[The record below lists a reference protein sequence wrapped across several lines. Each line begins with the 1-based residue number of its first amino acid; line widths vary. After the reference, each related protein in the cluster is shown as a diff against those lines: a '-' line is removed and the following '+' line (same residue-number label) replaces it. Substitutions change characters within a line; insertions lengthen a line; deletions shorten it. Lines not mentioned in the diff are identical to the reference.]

1 MSVGSEAPEGRE
13 LAQPPQAPLVLVAED
28 DRIMRQTV
36 TKALTDHGLRV
47 EAVEDGQQ
55 ALDRVR
61 KGGISLVILD
71 IIMPKLSGIECCRII
86 KSVAEERILPVLLL
100 TSKNDMESRIEGL
113 RIGADDYV
121 GKPFDE
127 RELLARVDNLLR
139 VKKAHDDM
147 LESKKRLEQL
157 AIQDEL
163 TGVYNYRYMHTRLL
177 EEFKRAQRYRYPLAC
192 AMIDIDH
199 FKQFNDEFGH
209 DVGDAVLREVA
220 VRIGQAVREVDV
232 VARYGGE
239 EFLLVLPN
247 THFAGA
253 LTVADRVWRSVGGK
267 PVIAAEKKHKVTVS
281 VGVSLYPS
289 RDIKSKDQL
298 LKSADEALYR
308 AKNEGR
314 DRICV
319 FQQQGYLY
327 RPTIPPSSP
336 PPTNDT

>member
-1 MSVGSEAPEGRE
+1 MTTGSDAPAAARE
-13 LAQPPQAPLVLVAED
+13 PFLVLIAED
-28 DRIMRQTV
+28 DRMTRQAV
-36 TKALTDHGLRV
+36 SKVLTDHGLKV

-61 KGGISLVILD
+61 KGGVDLLLLD
-71 IIMPKLSGIECCRII
+71 IIMPKLSGIECCRIV
-86 KSVAEERILPVLLL
+86 KSVSEDRFMPVILL
-100 TSKNDMESRIEGL
+100 TSKNDIESRIEGL
-113 RIGADDYV
+113 RIGADDYL

-127 RELLARVDNLLR
+127 RELLARVDNMLR
-139 VKKAHDDM
+139 IKRAHDDV

-163 TGVYNYRYMHTRLL
+163 TGVYNYRYLHTRLA

-199 FKQFNDEFGH
+199 FKQFNDDFGH
-209 DVGDAVLREVA
+209 DVGDIVLREVA
-220 VRIGQAVREVDV
+220 ARIGTAVREVDV

-253 LTVADRVWRSVGGK
+253 LTVADRVWRSVGQKAIMVG
-267 PVIAAEKKHKVTVS
+267 ERKHKVTVS

-308 AKNEGR
+308 AKGDGR

-327 RPTIPPSSP
+327 RPDVPQSNPPASSSEP
-336 PPTNDT
+336 

>member
-1 MSVGSEAPEGRE
+1 MTSGSEAPASRE
-13 LAQPPQAPLVLVAED
+13 PPLVLIAED
-28 DRIMRQTV
+28 DRMTRQAV
-36 TKALTDHGLRV
+36 FKVLSDHGLRV

-61 KGGISLVILD
+61 KGGVDLCVLD
-71 IIMPKLSGIECCRII
+71 IIMPKLSGIECCRIV
-86 KSVAEERILPVLLL
+86 KSVSEDRFLPVILL
-100 TSKNDMESRIEGL
+100 TSKNDVESRIEGL

-127 RELLARVDNLLR
+127 RELTARVDNMLR
-139 VKKAHDDM
+139 IKRAHDDV
-147 LESKKRLEQL
+147 LESKRRLEQL

-163 TGVYNYRYMHTRLL
+163 TGVYNYRYLHTRLS

-199 FKQFNDEFGH
+199 FKTFNDEFGH
-209 DVGDAVLREVA
+209 DVGDIVLREVA
-220 VRIGQAVREVDV
+220 HRISGAVREVDV

-253 LTVADRVWRSVGGK
+253 LTVADRVWRSVGQK
-267 PVIAAEKKHKVTVS
+267 PIQVGERKHKVSVS

-289 RDIKSKDQL
+289 REIKSKDQL

-327 RPTIPPSSP
+327 RPDVPPSN
-336 PPTNDT
+336 PPTPGESQS

>member
-1 MSVGSEAPEGRE
+1 MQGGNDAP
-13 LAQPPQAPLVLVAED
+13 QPKESPLVLVAED
-28 DRIMRQTV
+28 DRIYRQTV
-36 TKALTDHGLRV
+36 TKVLVDHGLRV
-47 EAVEDGQQ
+47 EAVEDGQ
-55 ALDRVR
+55 AAVDRVR
-61 KGGISLVILD
+61 KGGIDLVILD
-71 IIMPKLSGIECCRII
+71 IVMPRLTGTEACRII
-86 KSVAEERILPVLLL
+86 KGLAEERFLPVILL
-100 TSKNDMESRIEGL
+100 TSKSDIESRIEGL

-127 RELLARVDNLLR
+127 RELLARVDNILR
-139 VKKAHDDM
+139 LKRAHDDVV
-147 LESKKRLEQL
+147 ESKRRLEQL

-163 TGVYNYRYMHTRLL
+163 TGVYNYRYLHTRLS

-192 AMIDIDH
+192 AMIDIDR

-209 DVGDAVLREVA
+209 DTGDAVLREVA
-220 VRIGQAVREVDV
+220 TRIAGAVREVDV

-253 LTVADRVWRSVGGK
+253 LTVADRVWRAVGQK
-267 PVIAAEKKHKVTVS
+267 PIAVAERRHKVTVS

-289 RDIKSKDQL
+289 RDIKGKDQL

-327 RPTIPPSSP
+327 RPDVPSSNP
-336 PPTNDT
+336 PGSSEG

>member
-1 MSVGSEAPEGRE
+1 MSVGSEAPGDRE
-13 LAQPPQAPLVLVAED
+13 TAQTPQAPLVLVAED

-36 TKALTDHGLRV
+36 TKTLIDHGLRV
-47 EAVEDGQQ
+47 DAVEDGQQ

-86 KSVAEERILPVLLL
+86 KSVAEERILPVQLL

-139 VKKAHDDM
+139 VKKAHDEM
-147 LESKKRLEQL
+147 VESKKRLEQL

-163 TGVYNYRYMHTRLL
+163 TGVYNYRYMHTRLA

-220 VRIGQAVREVDV
+220 TRIGQAVREVDV

-267 PVIAAEKKHKVTVS
+267 PVPMADRKHRVTVS

-327 RPTIPPSSP
+327 RPTIPPSTP
-336 PPTNDT
+336 PGSDS

>member
-1 MSVGSEAPEGRE
+1 MPNASDAPAPRE
-13 LAQPPQAPLVLVAED
+13 PALVLVAED
-28 DRIMRQTV
+28 DRMTRQTV
-36 TKALTDHGLRV
+36 VKTLVDHGLRV
-47 EAVEDGQQ
+47 EAVEDGQL

-61 KGGISLVILD
+61 KGGVDLLLLD
-71 IIMPKLSGIECCRII
+71 IIMPKLSGIECCRIV
-86 KSVAEERILPVLLL
+86 KSVSEDRFLPVILL
-100 TSKNDMESRIEGL
+100 TSKNDIESRIEGL
-113 RIGADDYV
+113 RIGADDYL
-121 GKPFDE
+121 GKPFDQ
-127 RELLARVDNLLR
+127 RELIARVDNMLR
-139 VKKAHDDM
+139 IKHAHDDV

-163 TGVYNYRYMHTRLL
+163 TGVYNYRYLHTRLG

-199 FKQFNDEFGH
+199 FKQFNDDFGH
-209 DVGDAVLREVA
+209 DTGDMVLREVA
-220 VRIGQAVREVDV
+220 TRIQGAVREVDV

-253 LTVADRVWRSVGGK
+253 LTVADRVWRAVGHK
-267 PVIAAEKKHKVTVS
+267 PIPVGERRHKVTVS

-308 AKNEGR
+308 AKGDGR

-327 RPTIPPSSP
+327 RPDVPPSTP
-336 PPTNDT
+336 PSTSE

>member
-1 MSVGSEAPEGRE
+1 MSAGSEAPV
-13 LAQPPQAPLVLVAED
+13 AQEAPLVLVAED
-28 DRIMRQTV
+28 DRIMRQSV
-36 TKALTDHGLRV
+36 TKTLTDHGLRV

-100 TSKNDMESRIEGL
+100 TSKTDVESRIEGL

-209 DVGDAVLREVA
+209 DTGDLVLREVA
-220 VRIGQAVREVDV
+220 ARIGRAVREIDV

-253 LTVADRVWRSVGGK
+253 LTVADRVWRSVGQK
-267 PVIAAEKKHKVTVS
+267 PVLVGERKHKVTVS

-289 RDIKSKDQL
+289 REIKSKDQL

-327 RPTIPPSSP
+327 RPDTPASSP
-336 PPTNDT
+336 PSGSGET

>member
-1 MSVGSEAPEGRE
+1 M
-13 LAQPPQAPLVLVAED
+13 AQTPQAPLVMVAED

-36 TKALTDHGLRV
+36 TKTLIDHGLRV

-86 KSVAEERILPVLLL
+86 KSVTEERILPVLLL

-121 GKPFDE
+121 GKPFDD

-139 VKKAHDDM
+139 VKKAHDEM

-163 TGVYNYRYMHTRLL
+163 TGVYNYRYMHTRLS

-267 PVIAAEKKHKVTVS
+267 PVIMADKKHKVTVS
-281 VGVSLYPS
+281 VGVSLFPS

-327 RPTIPPSSP
+327 RPTIPPSTP
-336 PPTNDT
+336 PPSGSES

>member
-1 MSVGSEAPEGRE
+1 MSFGSEVPT
-13 LAQPPQAPLVLVAED
+13 PQEAPLVLVAED
-28 DRIMRQTV
+28 DRLMRQTV
-36 TKALTDHGLRV
+36 TRTLTDHGLRV

-100 TSKNDMESRIEGL
+100 TSKTDIESRIEGL

-127 RELLARVDNLLR
+127 RELLARVDNLLK
-139 VKKAHDDM
+139 VKKAHDEM
-147 LESKKRLEQL
+147 LDSKKRLEQL

-209 DVGDAVLREVA
+209 DVGDIVLREVA
-220 VRIGQAVREVDV
+220 ARIGRAVREIDV

-267 PVIAAEKKHKVTVS
+267 PVTANDRKHKVTVS

-327 RPTIPPSSP
+327 RPDVPPSTP
-336 PPTNDT
+336 PGTDT

>member
-1 MSVGSEAPEGRE
+1 MQAGSE
-13 LAQPPQAPLVLVAED
+13 PPQKQETPLVLVADD
-28 DRIMRQTV
+28 DRITRQTV
-36 TKALTDHGLRV
+36 TKALQDHGLRV

-55 ALDRVR
+55 ALDRAKR
-61 KGGISLVILD
+61 GGIDLVILD
-71 IIMPKLSGIECCRII
+71 IVMPRLSGIECCRVL
-86 KSVAEERILPVLLL
+86 KGMSDERFLPIVLL
-100 TSKNDMESRIEGL
+100 TSRNDTESRIEGL
-113 RIGADDYV
+113 RIGADDYL

-139 VKKAHDDM
+139 LKRAHDEV
-147 LESKKRLEQL
+147 LASKKRLEQL

-163 TGVYNYRYMHTRLL
+163 TGVYNYRYLQTRLG

-192 AMIDIDH
+192 AMIDIDR
-199 FKQFNDEFGH
+199 FKLINDEFGH

-220 VRIGQAVREVDV
+220 QRVSGAVREVDV

-239 EFLLVLPN
+239 EFLLILPN

-253 LTVADRVWRSVGGK
+253 LTVADRVWRTVGQK
-267 PVIAAEKKHKVTVS
+267 SITVADRRHKVTVS

-298 LKSADEALYR
+298 LKAADEALAR
-308 AKNEGR
+308 AKQDGR

-327 RPTIPPSSP
+327 RPEPSASSPPSSSP
-336 PPTNDT
+336 PGVPEN

>member
-1 MSVGSEAPEGRE
+1 M
-13 LAQPPQAPLVLVAED
+13 AQTPQAPLVLVAED

-36 TKALTDHGLRV
+36 TKTLIDHGLRV

-86 KSVAEERILPVLLL
+86 KSVTEERILPVLLL

-121 GKPFDE
+121 GKPFDD

-139 VKKAHDDM
+139 VKKAHDEM

-163 TGVYNYRYMHTRLL
+163 TGVYNYRYMHTRLS

-267 PVIAAEKKHKVTVS
+267 PVIMADKKHKVTVS
-281 VGVSLYPS
+281 VGVSLFPS

-327 RPTIPPSSP
+327 RPTIPPSTP
-336 PPTNDT
+336 PPSGSES

>member
-1 MSVGSEAPEGRE
+1 MSFGSEVPAPQE
-13 LAQPPQAPLVLVAED
+13 APLVLVAED
-28 DRIMRQTV
+28 DRLMRQTV
-36 TKALTDHGLRV
+36 TKTLTDHGLRV

-100 TSKNDMESRIEGL
+100 TSKTDIESRIEGL

-139 VKKAHDDM
+139 VKKAHDEM
-147 LESKKRLEQL
+147 LESKKRLELL

-199 FKQFNDEFGH
+199 FKQFNDEYGH
-209 DVGDAVLREVA
+209 DLGDIVLREVA
-220 VRIGQAVREVDV
+220 ARIGRAVREIDV

-253 LTVADRVWRSVGGK
+253 LTVADRVWRSVGHK
-267 PVIAAEKKHKVTVS
+267 PVVANDRKHKVTVS

-327 RPTIPPSSP
+327 RPDVPPST
-336 PPTNDT
+336 PPTGEG

>member
-1 MSVGSEAPEGRE
+1 MQAGSE
-13 LAQPPQAPLVLVAED
+13 PPQRQESPLVLVADD
-28 DRIMRQTV
+28 DRITRQTV
-36 TKALTDHGLRV
+36 TKILQQHGLRV

-55 ALDRVR
+55 ALDRAK
-61 KGGISLVILD
+61 KGGIDLAILD
-71 IIMPKLSGIECCRII
+71 IVMPRLSGIECCRVLKGI
-86 KSVAEERILPVLLL
+86 ADERFLPIVLL
-100 TSKNDMESRIEGL
+100 TSRNDTESRIEGL
-113 RIGADDYV
+113 RIGADDYL

-139 VKKAHDDM
+139 LKRAHDEV
-147 LESKKRLEQL
+147 LASKKRLEQL

-163 TGVYNYRYMHTRLL
+163 TGVYNYRYLQTRLG

-192 AMIDIDH
+192 AMIDIDR
-199 FKQFNDEFGH
+199 FKAVNDEFGH

-220 VRIGQAVREVDV
+220 QRVSGAVREVDV

-253 LTVADRVWRSVGGK
+253 LTVADRVWRTVGQK
-267 PVIAAEKKHKVTVS
+267 PITVNERRHRVTVS

-289 RDIKSKDQL
+289 RDIKTKDQL
-298 LKSADEALYR
+298 LKAADEALYR
-308 AKNEGR
+308 AKHEGR

-327 RPTIPPSSP
+327 RPDLPNSSSP
-336 PPTNDT
+336 PSAPPGAPEN

>member
-1 MSVGSEAPEGRE
+1 MRAESDVPQPRE
-13 LAQPPQAPLVLVAED
+13 APLVLVAED
-28 DRIMRQTV
+28 DRITRQAV
-36 TKALTDHGLRV
+36 CKILAEHGLRV

-55 ALDRVR
+55 ALDRLR
-61 KGGISLVILD
+61 RGGIDLAILD
-71 IIMPKLSGIECCRII
+71 IVMPRLTGIECCRII
-86 KSVAEERILPVLLL
+86 KSVVDETFLPVILL
-100 TSKNDMESRIEGL
+100 TSRNDIESRIEGL

-121 GKPFDE
+121 GKPFDA
-127 RELLARVDNLLR
+127 RELLARVDSILR
-139 VKKAHDDM
+139 IKRAHDDV
-147 LESKKRLEQL
+147 LASKRRLEQL
-157 AIQDEL
+157 AVRDDL
-163 TGVYNYRYMHTRLL
+163 TGVYNYRYLHTRLA

-199 FKQFNDEFGH
+199 FKRFNDEFGH
-209 DVGDAVLREVA
+209 DTGDEVLREVA
-220 VRIGQAVREVDV
+220 TRICGAVREVDV

-239 EFLLVLPN
+239 EFLLMLPN

-253 LTVADRVWRSVGGK
+253 LTVADRVWREVGHK
-267 PVIAAEKKHKVTVS
+267 PLIVGERRHKLTVS

-289 RDIKSKDQL
+289 RDIKTKDQL

-327 RPTIPPSSP
+327 RPDVSGSAP
-336 PPTNDT
+336 PPGSEG

>member
-1 MSVGSEAPEGRE
+1 MSFGSEVPAPQE
-13 LAQPPQAPLVLVAED
+13 APLVLVAED
-28 DRIMRQTV
+28 DRLMRQTV
-36 TKALTDHGLRV
+36 TKTLTDHGLRV

-100 TSKNDMESRIEGL
+100 TSKTDIESRIEGL

-139 VKKAHDDM
+139 VKKAHDEM

-209 DVGDAVLREVA
+209 DLGDIVLREVA
-220 VRIGQAVREVDV
+220 ARIGRAVREIDV

-267 PVIAAEKKHKVTVS
+267 PVVANDRKHKVTVS

-327 RPTIPPSSP
+327 RPDVPPSTP
-336 PPTNDT
+336 PGEG

>member
-1 MSVGSEAPEGRE
+1 MQAGSEPPERQE
-13 LAQPPQAPLVLVAED
+13 SPLVLVADD
-28 DRIMRQTV
+28 DRMTRQAV
-36 TKALTDHGLRV
+36 TKALVDHGLRV
-47 EAVEDGQQ
+47 EQAEDGQQ
-55 ALDRVR
+55 ALERAK
-61 KGGISLVILD
+61 KGGIDLLILD
-71 IIMPKLSGIECCRII
+71 VVMPRLSGIECCRVL
-86 KSVAEERILPVLLL
+86 KGSSDDRFLPIVLL
-100 TSKNDMESRIEGL
+100 TSRNDVESRIEGL
-113 RIGADDYV
+113 RIGADDYL

-139 VKKAHDDM
+139 LKRAHDEV
-147 LESKKRLEQL
+147 LAGKKRLEQL

-163 TGVYNYRYMHTRLL
+163 TGVYNYRYLQTRLG

-192 AMIDIDH
+192 AMIDLDR
-199 FKQFNDEFGH
+199 FKTVNDEFGH
-209 DVGDAVLREVA
+209 DVGDLVLREVA
-220 VRIGQAVREVDV
+220 QRISGVVRDVDV

-253 LTVADRVWRSVGGK
+253 LTVAERVWRTVGQKSISVGDRR
-267 PVIAAEKKHKVTVS
+267 HKITVS

-298 LKSADEALYR
+298 LKAADEAVSR
-308 AKNEGR
+308 AKQEGR

-327 RPTIPPSSP
+327 RPDPSAPGGPSSSP
-336 PPTNDT
+336 PGVPEN

>member
-1 MSVGSEAPEGRE
+1 MSVGSDAPAAPE
-13 LAQPPQAPLVLVAED
+13 APLVLVAED
-28 DRIMRQTV
+28 DRIMRQAV
-36 TKALTDHGLRV
+36 TKTLTDHGLRV

-86 KSVAEERILPVLLL
+86 KSVADERILPVLLL

-163 TGVYNYRYMHTRLL
+163 TGVYNYRYMHTRLS

-220 VRIGQAVREVDV
+220 VRIGLAVREVDV

-253 LTVADRVWRSVGGK
+253 LTVADRVWRLVGGK
-267 PVIAAEKKHKVTVS
+267 PVVMGDKKHKVTVS

-327 RPTIPPSSP
+327 RPTIPPSTP
-336 PPTNDT
+336 PSGES

>member
-1 MSVGSEAPEGRE
+1 M
-13 LAQPPQAPLVLVAED
+13 AQTQQAPLVLVAED

-36 TKALTDHGLRV
+36 TKTLIDHGLRV

-86 KSVAEERILPVLLL
+86 KSVTEERILPVLLL

-121 GKPFDE
+121 GKPFDD

-139 VKKAHDDM
+139 VKKAHDEM

-163 TGVYNYRYMHTRLL
+163 TGVYNYRYMHTRLS

-253 LTVADRVWRSVGGK
+253 LTVADRVWRSVNGK
-267 PVIAAEKKHKVTVS
+267 PVLMGDKKHKVTVS
-281 VGVSLYPS
+281 VGVSLFPS

-327 RPTIPPSSP
+327 RPTIPPSTP
-336 PPTNDT
+336 PPGSES

>member
-1 MSVGSEAPEGRE
+1 MSFGSEAP
-13 LAQPPQAPLVLVAED
+13 APQEAPLVLVAED
-28 DRIMRQTV
+28 DRIMRQAVVKT
-36 TKALTDHGLRV
+36 LTDHGLRV
-47 EAVEDGQQ
+47 EGVEDGQQ

-100 TSKNDMESRIEGL
+100 TSKTDIESRIEGL

-121 GKPFDE
+121 GKPFDD

-209 DVGDAVLREVA
+209 DVGDMVLREVA
-220 VRIGQAVREVDV
+220 ARIGRAVREIDV

-253 LTVADRVWRSVGGK
+253 LTVADRVWRSVGQK
-267 PVIAAEKKHKVTVS
+267 PVVTTGDRKHKVTVS

-327 RPTIPPSSP
+327 RPDTPPSTP
-336 PPTNDT
+336 PAGTGEG